1 MSAKKKKKA
10 NADGEKAKKKKAAE
24 RIDFEKEVQEL
35 EQRWK
40 ERHQPCFYALALLI
54 VGIYR
59 ALVMPT

>member
-1 MSAKKKKKA
+1 MV
-10 NADGEKAKKKKAAE
+10 AE
-24 RIDFEKEVQEL
+24 RIAFEKEVQEL

-40 ERHQPCFYALALLI
+40 VRHQPCFYALALLI